1 MLKHLNLVVIPCTKF
16 IVPNSG
22 MKHITFEGDLKGD
35 LGSGAHDS
43 SGIFAIQLGAK
54 APARP

>member
-1 MLKHLNLVVIPCTKF
+1 
-16 IVPNSG
+16 

-54 APARP
+54 AHARLGLNALLHNRFLG